1 MARTRRAGAVLLAM
15 VTGWS
20 LSACTAQQPAPATP
34 QTSVTSAPTAAAVPT
49 PTDEGR
55 LVPDGSV
62 ETVAT
67 DLAAP
72 WSIAFTADGTPL
84 VSERDTGRILEV
96 VPDGSTREIG
106 TVAGVAAAGEG
117 GLLGLAVDDLDRL
130 YAYST
135 GSSENRID
143 RFAVTGAPGSLAL
156 GDPETVLDG
165 IPAARIHN
173 GGRLAFGP
181 DGMLYATTGD
191 ADQRPSAQNV
201 DSLAGKILRMTPDG
215 YPPADNPFEG
225 SLVYSFGHR
234 NPQGIGWAE
243 DGTMFASEFGQ
254 DTWDELNIIVPGG
267 NYGWPEAEGTGG
279 AERGFIDPVQQW
291 NPDEASPSGLAVT
304 GGTVFVTGLGGARLF
319 TIDASAPETSEQ
331 LLRDEYGRIRD
342 VTVAPDGTLWVLTN
356 NTDGRGSPREGDDR
370 ILSLPLTRTGD

>member
-1 MARTRRAGAVLLAM
+1 MVGSRWVSVALLAA
-15 VTGWS
+15 TAAWS
-20 LSACTAQQPAPATP
+20 LSACTADPPPTP
-34 QTSVTSAPTAAAVPT
+34 QTSVTSAPTAATT
-49 PTDEGR
+49 PPPEGR

-72 WSIAFTADGTPL
+72 WSIAFLSDGTPL

-96 VPDGSTREIG
+96 AADGSTREIG
-106 TVAGVAAAGEG
+106 TVGGVVAGGEG
-117 GLLGLAVDDLDRL
+117 GLLGLAVDDQDRL
-130 YAYST
+130 YAYAT
-135 GSSENRID
+135 GSGENRID

-156 GDPETVLDG
+156 GDHETVLDG

-191 ADQRPSAQNV
+191 ADRRPSAQNV

-215 YPPADNPFEG
+215 DPPADNPFEG

-234 NPQGIGWAE
+234 NPQGIGWAA

>member
-1 MARTRRAGAVLLAM
+1 MVEFRRARAALLAGTAA
-15 VTGWS
+15 VA
-20 LSACTAQQPAPATP
+20 LSACTADPPPTP
-34 QTSVTSAPTAAAVPT
+34 QTSVTSAPTAATT
-49 PTDEGR
+49 PPPEGR

-72 WSIAFTADGTPL
+72 WSIAFLSDGTPL

-96 VPDGSTREIG
+96 APDGSTREIG

-117 GLLGLAVDDLDRL
+117 GLLGLAVDDQDRL

-135 GSSENRID
+135 GSSVNRID
-143 RFAVTGAPGSLAL
+143 RFAVTGATGSLAL

-191 ADQRPSAQNV
+191 ADRRPSAQNV

-215 YPPADNPFEG
+215 DPPADNPFEG

-234 NPQGIGWAE
+234 NPQGIGWAA

-254 DTWDELNIIVPGG
+254 DTWDELNIIGPGG
-267 NYGWPEAEGTGG
+267 NYGWPEVEGTGG

-304 GGTVFVTGLGGARLF
+304 GGTVFVAGLGGERLF

-370 ILSLPLTRTGD
+370 ILSLPLPRTGD